1 MRIKLILLFLL
12 SSTIGLCQEFVTVD
26 NDIYE
31 LVENVNYSLYKR
43 DSLVY
48 SHVTLSDKP
57 TEINKEIDYDSI
69 VFSRVD
75 YETLGLPKRKIEKI
89 ILLTKKT
96 FTLDEIV
103 ISSEKK
109 DEIILGEKNRF
120 VRSRPFDQEDEITYG
135 IIFRNESKKEMR
147 IDEVAFY
154 VDKVKHKTAYKIVF
168 SEVQETPDMK
178 GFHQHLDIG
187 AKKISTDTLY
197 LNPKQKNRIEIP
209 LDTDIFLLPDKPIF
223 ISFHLINH
231 YDKNNNPIYPEI
243 SEQTKLK
250 FQLSNKLDY
259 YSKLVDYYTEELSV
273 DLVNCNRMIITDF
286 ENLFFKKPHKSNL
299 DAPAVLLHLK
309 EAEIPQK
316 LPVKKDFKNKL

>member
-48 SHVTLSDKP
+48 SNVTLSDKP
-57 TEINKEIDYDSI
+57 TKISREIDYDSI

-75 YETLGLPKRKIEKI
+75 YETLGLAKRKIDKI

-120 VRSRPFDQEDEITYG
+120 VRSGPFNKEDEITYG
-135 IIFRNESKKEMR
+135 IIFRNESKQEML
-147 IDEVAFY
+147 IDKVAFY
-154 VDKVKHKTAYKIVF
+154 VDKVKHKTTYKIAF
-168 SEVQETPDMK
+168 HEVEEIELAPNL
-178 GFHQHLDIG
+178 FAEIG
-187 AKKISTDTLY
+187 KIVATTDTLY
-197 LNPKQKNRIEIP
+197 LFPKQKNRIEVP
-209 LDTDIFLLPDKPIF
+209 LDIDVLLSPDKPLF
-223 ISFHLINH
+223 VSFQLIGH
-231 YDKNNNPIYPEI
+231 YDEFNNPITPEL
-243 SEQTKLK
+243 SQKTKLK
-250 FQLSNKLDY
+250 FQISNKFDY
-259 YSKLVDYYTEELSV
+259 YSKLSDIHTGELSV
-273 DLVNCNRMIITDF
+273 DIININRWLHYDYYYT
-286 ENLFFKKPHKSNL
+286 FFKKPHKSAL
-299 DAPAVLLHLK
+299 LAPAVLLHLK
-309 EAEIPQK
+309 EVETPQK
-316 LPVKKDFKNKL
+316 LPIKNDFKNKL

>member
-57 TEINKEIDYDSI
+57 TKISREIDYDSI

-75 YETLGLPKRKIEKI
+75 YETLGLAKRKIDKI
-89 ILLTKKT
+89 VLLTKKN

-120 VRSRPFDQEDEITYG
+120 VRSGPFNEENEITYG
-135 IIFRNESKKEMR
+135 IIFRNESKQEML
-147 IDEVAFY
+147 IDKVAFY

-168 SEVQETPDMK
+168 HEVEEIELAPNL
-178 GFHQHLDIG
+178 FAEIG
-187 AKKISTDTLY
+187 KVVAATDTLY
-197 LNPKQKNRIEIP
+197 LYPKQKNKVEVP
-209 LDTDIFLLPDKPIF
+209 LDTDVFLSPDKPLF
-223 ISFHLINH
+223 VSFHLINH
-231 YDKNNNPIYPEI
+231 FNNNDSIIIPEI
-243 SEQTKLK
+243 SHSTKLK
-250 FQLSNKLDY
+250 FQLSERLDY

-273 DLVNCNRMIITDF
+273 
-286 ENLFFKKPHKSNL
+286 
-299 DAPAVLLHLK
+299 
-309 EAEIPQK
+309 
-316 LPVKKDFKNKL
+316 

>member
-48 SHVTLSDKP
+48 SNVTLADKP
-57 TEINKEIDYDSI
+57 TEISKEIDYDSI
-69 VFSRVD
+69 TFSRVD
-75 YETLGLPKRKIEKI
+75 YETLGLPKRKIEQI

-120 VRSRPFDQEDEITYG
+120 IRSRPFDEEDEITYG
-135 IIFRNESKKEMR
+135 IIFRNESKQEML
-147 IDEVAFY
+147 IEKVAFY

-178 GFHQHLDIG
+178 GFHQIAEIG
-187 AKKISTDTLY
+187 DVSFLTDTLY
-197 LNPKQKNRIEIP
+197 LYPKQKNRIEVP
-209 LDTDIFLLPDKPIF
+209 LNTEVFLSPDKPLF
-223 ISFHLINH
+223 VTFHLI
-231 YDKNNNPIYPEI
+231 
-243 SEQTKLK
+243 
-250 FQLSNKLDY
+250 
-259 YSKLVDYYTEELSV
+259 
-273 DLVNCNRMIITDF
+273 
-286 ENLFFKKPHKSNL
+286 
-299 DAPAVLLHLK
+299 
-309 EAEIPQK
+309 
-316 LPVKKDFKNKL
+316 